1 MRRFFTTI
9 AVVFLMMAG
18 YTSVFAG
25 DVPKPGASDF
35 ASKVQDKMA
44 LMGFQIGSL
53 TGKFEGNAL
62 KQAEHSD
69 EIDVLGFRR
78 PPGGALTPT
87 RSFQPFKV
95 KVKVDNNGILSI
107 DKTGLEKAGFR
118 INPAAL
124 PQGVKIIE
132 IPT

>member
-1 MRRFFTTI
+1 VRRFFIII

-18 YTSVFAG
+18 YTNVFAG
-25 DVPKPGASDF
+25 DVPKPGASNF
-35 ASKVQDKMA
+35 ASKVQDKMT

-53 TGKFEGNAL
+53 TGKFEGSAL

-69 EIDVLGFRR
+69 EIDVLGFSR
-78 PPGGALTPT
+78 PPGGALTLT

-107 DKTGLEKAGFR
+107 DRTGLEKAGFR
-118 INPAAL
+118 INPATL
-124 PQGVKIIE
+124 PQGVKIID
-132 IPT
+132 IPD